1 MTPKE
6 LHTILD
12 SVTQLSICIDTL
24 TKKCNSDELLV
35 YSKVSR
41 VFKNLMEMSLED
53 INKLRTNQEFELY
66 EFNEDKNR
74 IKLVDIVK
82 LDWIKGVGSH

>member
-53 INKLRTNQEFELY
+53 INKLRKKKEFELY
-66 EFNEDKNR
+66 EFNEDKNKF
-74 IKLVDIVK
+74 KLIDIVK
-82 LDWIKGVGSH
+82 LD

>member
-1 MTPKE
+1 MTPKQ

-41 VFKNLMEMSLED
+41 FKNLMEMSLED

-66 EFNEDKNR
+66 EFNDDKNR

-82 LDWIKGVGSH
+82 LDWIKGVGNH

>member
-53 INKLRTNQEFELY
+53 INKLRTKKEFELY
-66 EFNEDKNR
+66 EFNEDKNKF
-74 IKLVDIVK
+74 KLIDIVK
-82 LDWIKGVGSH
+82 LD

>member
-41 VFKNLMEMSLED
+41 VFKNLMEISLED
-53 INKLRTNQEFELY
+53 INKLRTKKEFELY
-66 EFNEDKNR
+66 EFNEDKNKF
-74 IKLVDIVK
+74 KLIDIVK
-82 LDWIKGVGSH
+82 LD

>member
-53 INKLRTNQEFELY
+53 INKLRTKKEFELY
-66 EFNEDKNR
+66 EFNEGKNKF
-74 IKLVDIVK
+74 KLIDIVK
-82 LDWIKGVGSH
+82 LD

>member
-1 MTPKE
+1 MTPKQ

-35 YSKVSR
+35 YCKVSR
-41 VFKNLMEMSLED
+41 LFKNLMEMSLED
-53 INKLRTNQEFELY
+53 NNKLQEFELY

-82 LDWIKGVGSH
+82 LD

>member
-53 INKLRTNQEFELY
+53 INKLRTKKEFELY
-66 EFNEDKNR
+66 EFNEDKNKF
-74 IKLVDIVK
+74 KLIDIVK
-82 LDWIKGVGSH
+82 LDWIKGVRNY

>member
-1 MTPKE
+1 MTPKQ

-41 VFKNLMEMSLED
+41 FKNLMEMSLED

-66 EFNEDKNR
+66 EFNDDKNR

-82 LDWIKGVGSH
+82 LD

>member
-1 MTPKE
+1 MTPKQ

-24 TKKCNSDELLV
+24 NKKCNSAELLV

-53 INKLRTNQEFELY
+53 INKQRNNQEFELY

-82 LDWIKGVGSH
+82 LD

>member
-1 MTPKE
+1 MTPKQ

-41 VFKNLMEMSLED
+41 FKNLMEMSLED

-82 LDWIKGVGSH
+82 LD